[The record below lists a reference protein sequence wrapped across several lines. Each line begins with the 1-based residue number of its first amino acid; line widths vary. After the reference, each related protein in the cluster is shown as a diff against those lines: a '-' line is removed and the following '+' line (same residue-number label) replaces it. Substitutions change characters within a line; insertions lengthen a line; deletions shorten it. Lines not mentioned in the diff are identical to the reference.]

1 MEKINAVD
9 IPYEFDVDGGF
20 DFEIDGKTESIEWH
34 HEDDNQY
41 SDINIEYDGFVK
53 GSILNAFN
61 LNSVAGKKAKEEVVD
76 DVRKQLATVINKKA
90 LAL

>member
-1 MEKINAVD
+1 MEKIKSSD

-20 DFEIDGKTESIEWH
+20 DFEINEKSESIEWN
-34 HEDDNQY
+34 HEKDNQY

-53 GSILNAFN
+53 GSILDAFN
-61 LNSVAGKKAKEEVVD
+61 RNSVSGKRAKDEVID
-76 DVRKQLATVINKKA
+76 DVRKQLATAINEKA